1 MAEVLPYLIGSLV
14 TCALFLAAWLFKKTP
29 TDVPADL
36 KKIDVE
42 KKTAALEK
50 VLEAQALENK
60 KTLEDRHS
68 GEVIKTVEDLKKAA
82 PEYVESPDR
91 LNEFLLQVGKD
102 VRGRPE

>member
-36 KKIDVE
+36 KKIEVE
-42 KKTAALEK
+42 KKTTALEK
-50 VLEAQALENK
+50 VLEAQALEDK
-60 KTLEDRHS
+60 KTLEAQHT
-68 GEVIKTVEDLKKAA
+68 EETTKTVEELKKAT
-82 PEYVESPDR
+82 PDYVENPDR

-102 VRGRPE
+102 VRGRSE